1 MIIVR
6 SPLRITLGG
15 GGTDISSYYKQFEGF
30 LISAAIN
37 KYIYATISRP
47 FIPGILLKYSKIESV
62 EKVEN
67 IAHPIVK
74 EALKEFDLKSPQIEI
89 STLADIPSGTGL
101 GSSGSFTTA
110 LLKAL
115 ATYYQKSYSVHD
127 LAELAC
133 KIEIENLKQPI
144 GKQDQFIASYGGI
157 RTFVFKKN
165 EEVTTELLPISLETL
180 YDLEDNFVL
189 FFTGYTRS
197 ASEILLDQT
206 QKSLKSDKEMTEN
219 LHYTKELGLKS
230 KDALVSGDTVRF
242 ANLLNEHWKYKKNR
256 SKNISNLEIDFYY
269 EQAIKNGAIGGKL
282 VGAGGGGFLL
292 FYCEDKVRVR
302 KSLKEFN
309 LEEIRF
315 KFDFEGTKVLLS

>member
-47 FIPGILLKYSKIESV
+47 FIPGILLKYSRIESV

-67 IAHPIVK
+67 IAHPIIK
-74 EALKEFDLKSPQIEI
+74 EALKEFDLKSPQLEI

-115 ATYYQKSYSVHD
+115 ATYYKKSYSVHD

-256 SKNISNLEIDFYY
+256 SKNISNSKIDFYY

>member
-47 FIPGILLKYSKIESV
+47 FIPGILLKYSRIESV

-67 IAHPIVK
+67 IAHPIIK
-74 EALKEFDLKSPQIEI
+74 EALKEFDLKSPQLEI

-115 ATYYQKSYSVHD
+115 ATYYKKSYSVHD

-197 ASEILLDQT
+197 ASEILFDQT

-256 SKNISNLEIDFYY
+256 SKNISNSKIDFYY